1 MYIEPT
7 PRIARLQELVRPYRA
22 TCKEE
27 DRGDYFKEGTPDEQ
41 CSMTK
46 KYLIFMSLMELA
58 QMGNC

>member
-27 DRGDYFKEGTPDEQ
+27 DRGDYFKEGTPDE
-41 CSMTK
+41 
-46 KYLIFMSLMELA
+46 
-58 QMGNC
+58 